1 MLSRRAHAK
10 LNLALSVAPP
20 EPPTARKP
28 GWHAIA
34 SWMHAIDLHDRVD
47 VAPLPPDQESRFMRA
62 WAVTAPRAS
71 PFDWPLEK
79 DLVVRAHQ
87 LLERH
92 TGKRLP
98 VAIAVVKSIPVGGG
112 LGGGSSDAATA
123 MLALNELFGLGIAI
137 DQLQRLSASL
147 GSDVAFFIDDD
158 ASVSPHG
165 PSGDAPRP
173 AIVTG
178 FGDCLERKGRARGDV
193 VLVFPPF
200 GCPTPAVYK
209 AFDSE
214 PAPLRE
220 AHVRELVRGH
230 VRMDAALFNDLT
242 APACRV
248 EARLRPLM
256 DDIARRSGRPVHM
269 SGSGSTLFIIAR
281 DPSDAKSLAG
291 TLSAGGFLAIAS
303 ALV

>member
-20 EPPTARKP
+20 EPPGARKP

-34 SWMHAIDLHDRVD
+34 SWMHAIDLHDRID
-47 VAPLPPDQESRFMRA
+47 LAPLPPEQESRYMRA

-71 PFDWPLEK
+71 AFDWPIEK

-98 VAIAVVKSIPVGGG
+98 AAIAVVKAIPVGGG
-112 LGGGSSDAATA
+112 LGGGSADAAATL
-123 MLALNELFGLGIAI
+123 LALNEVFGLHIAI

-147 GSDVAFFIDDD
+147 GSDVAFFLDDEGHRVD
-158 ASVSPHG
+158 LP
-165 PSGDAPRP
+165 PRP

-178 FGDCLERKGRARGDV
+178 FGDRIERKGRATGDI

-209 AFDSE
+209 AYDAA
-214 PAPLRE
+214 PVPLRE
-220 AHVRELVRGH
+220 GGVRELVKGRL
-230 VRMDAALFNDLT
+230 RAEAPLFNDLT
-242 APACRV
+242 AAACRV
-248 EARLRPLM
+248 EARMGPVMAEVSRLAERP
-256 DDIARRSGRPVHM
+256 AHM
-269 SGSGSTLFIIAR
+269 SGSGSTLFLVAKDAGEAR
-281 DPSDAKSLAG
+281 SLAMR
-291 TLSAGGFLAIAS
+291 LSAAGHAAIAS
-303 ALV
+303 GLV